1 MTALLGRHGR
11 RAEMVLAKDSMHNAL
26 RAFERARG
34 EDTQTD
40 TRSADAETTTGT
52 NDAQKLLQ

>member
-1 MTALLGRHGR
+1 
-11 RAEMVLAKDSMHNAL
+11 MVLAKDSMHNAL